1 MEDNET
7 RTDTAFAIDWIDD
20 VAREAAADVAL
31 GDVLAEVLTAPDSR
45 AAQRS
50 HRRTELVVVYKQDKQ
65 WSKQEKIIYIYE
77 IFAVT
82 NVIYSSFRLN

>member
-1 MEDNET
+1 MNRQLNSSLNQARYKVELSLEDKET
-7 RTDTAFAIDWIDD
+7 RTDTAFAVDWIDD

-50 HRRTELVVVYKQDKQ
+50 HRRTEFVVVYKQDKQ
-65 WSKQEKIIYIYE
+65 
-77 IFAVT
+77 
-82 NVIYSSFRLN
+82 